1 MFMIAF
7 LCFTKDKTLSVS
19 TCLHRHRPSIEGNT
33 GWSMFQERSCFSK
46 DVKDLL
52 IQYIAWDLIS
62 NIIIKKSLKV
72 KIMLANSSC

>member
-1 MFMIAF
+1 MITF

-19 TCLHRHRPSIEGNT
+19 ICLHRHRPSIVGNT

-52 IQYIAWDLIS
+52 IQYI
-62 NIIIKKSLKV
+62 V
-72 KIMLANSSC
+72 

>member
-1 MFMIAF
+1 MIAF

-52 IQYIAWDLIS
+52 IQYIA
-62 NIIIKKSLKV
+62 
-72 KIMLANSSC
+72 